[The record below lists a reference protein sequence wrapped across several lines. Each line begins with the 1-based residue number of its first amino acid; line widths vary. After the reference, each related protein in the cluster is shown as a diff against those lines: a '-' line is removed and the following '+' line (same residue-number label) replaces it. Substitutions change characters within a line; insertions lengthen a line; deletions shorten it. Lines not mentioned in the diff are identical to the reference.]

1 MGLFAVILGLELVC
15 SACVFFFCPN
25 PNASKTLKQVSPV
38 IDFWIFKSEGSKFDN
53 FELLRYCGFLY
64 NDFFSIGL
72 TLFESRWT
80 QPAIS
85 PETKAGS
92 VVAMQPKFD
101 HQNQGALLG
110 DHQNPLLEGPK
121 EAEKIG
127 VRCMPNCLSNK
138 VMFGC
143 KSLLV

>member
-1 MGLFAVILGLELVC
+1 MGLFAVILGLELAVL
-15 SACVFFFCPN
+15 VFFLECTN
-25 PNASKTLKQVSPV
+25 PNASKALKQVSPV
-38 IDFWIFKSEGSKFDN
+38 IDFWISKFEESKFDN

-110 DHQNPLLEGPK
+110 NHQNPLLEGPK
-121 EAEKIG
+121 ETGGKN
-127 VRCMPNCLSNK
+127 RCTPNCLSTK
-138 VMFGC
+138 
-143 KSLLV
+143 